1 MAVAEHTNIQEIKD
15 AAIRVRELSADEKAK
30 QIAFEREMN
39 LFEKEYFFSSFERV
53 KEQLNEAN
61 TQLNEANTQLNE
73 ANTQLKET
81 QNKLEN
87 AEELVTLKN
96 FSGLVADGILTVE
109 QAYITVEEFKA
120 KTGMN

>member
-15 AAIRVRELSADEKAK
+15 AAVRVRELSADEKAK

-53 KEQLNEAN
+53 KEQLSEAN
-61 TQLNEANTQLNE
+61 IQLNEANTHLR
-73 ANTQLKET
+73 ET
-81 QNKLEN
+81 QNKLEK
-87 AEELVTLKN
+87 AEERNLKTL
-96 FSGLVADGILTVE
+96 SDLVADGILTVE
-109 QAYITVEEFKA
+109 QAAGRAEMTVEEFKA